1 MPRIKKARP
10 AVAGNALRDARPP
23 EFGHGIDGPGLDRP
37 PSEPERQGCFEGV
50 LSAADGCSAGG
61 VQHSMPLPEHG
72 NHLSRMIRTAK

>member
-1 MPRIKKARP
+1 MGYLPKYRSQTGPP
-10 AVAGNALRDARPP
+10 A
-23 EFGHGIDGPGLDRP
+23 EQ
-37 PSEPERQGCFEGV
+37 PERQGCFEGV